1 MFTKNDEFVF
11 KMIINANVQAGL
23 RLTTMVTDPA
33 YFRQTSG
40 CNTMVVRAWARSQVL
55 RRRL

>member
-1 MFTKNDEFVF
+1 
-11 KMIINANVQAGL
+11 MIINANVQAGL